1 MEHGRDGELT
11 DAELAE
17 VEAETRALL
26 ARWGEPK
33 MASPPADLSARVV
46 RRLSAAPARRGWRW
60 RPLWLAAPLV
70 LLVLGFW
77 GLSIDSNGPASLF
90 GDPATGAGRYVLGLT
105 LVAKPLWHL
114 WLAGAGW
121 WLLGL
126 FVLFAAGWLWWR
138 LILDAPLA
146 EVWQ

>member
-1 MEHGRDGELT
+1 MEHRRDGELT

-26 ARWGEPK
+26 ARWGEPT

-46 RRLSAAPARRGWRW
+46 RHLSAAPAHRGWHW

>member
-1 MEHGRDGELT
+1 MEHRRDGELT

-26 ARWGEPK
+26 ARWGEPT
-33 MASPPADLSARVV
+33 MASPPADLSTRVV
-46 RRLSAAPARRGWRW
+46 RRLSAAPAHRGWHW

-70 LLVLGFW
+70 LLGLGFW

-90 GDPATGAGRYVLGLT
+90 GDPATGVGRYVLGLT

-121 WLLGL
+121 WLLEL